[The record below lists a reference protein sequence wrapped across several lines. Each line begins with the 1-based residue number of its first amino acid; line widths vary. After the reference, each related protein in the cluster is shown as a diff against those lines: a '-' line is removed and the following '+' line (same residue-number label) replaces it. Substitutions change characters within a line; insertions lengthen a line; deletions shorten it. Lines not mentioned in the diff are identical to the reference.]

1 MMKVTKPIHQQRK
14 DAVRKY
20 ITQHA
25 PGTYLTI
32 EQRLTLAADWNELIR
47 AGCQFM
53 IRQFAAKHG
62 LRPET

>member
-1 MMKVTKPIHQQRK
+1 MMKAAKPIHQQRK

-47 AGCQFM
+47 AGCQVT